1 MCRLPLDSVE
11 LLPLVQ
17 LGLVMVV
24 TVVCLIHMED
34 LGGGKTECDAISKS
48 ELCCINK
55 NISGFPDASVVKN
68 LPASAGDMCSTH
80 WSEDPQETEWQPTPV
95 FLPGKSHE
103 QRSLAGYSIL

>member
-55 NISGFPDASVVKN
+55 NISGFPDGSVVKN
-68 LPASAGDMCSTH
+68 LPASAGDTGSI
-80 WSEDPQETEWQPTPV
+80 PGQEGSHMPWRAKPV
-95 FLPGKSHE
+95 SHNH
-103 QRSLAGYSIL
+103 

>member
-68 LPASAGDMCSTH
+68 LPASAGDTGSI
-80 WSEDPQETEWQPTPV
+80 PGQEGSHMPWRAKPV
-95 FLPGKSHE
+95 SHNH
-103 QRSLAGYSIL
+103 